1 MSKDSKANLVRYLSE
16 EKRFDGR
23 KLEEFRPIEIEYG
36 VSKTAEGSARV
47 KIGDTE
53 VIAGIKMEIG
63 KPFPDTPDEGALMV
77 GTELLPLSSPEFEAG
92 PPGIEAIEMARVV
105 DRGLRESKAIDNK
118 KLCVKK
124 GEKVWIIS
132 VDICTINDNGN
143 LLDVSG
149 LAAIAAL
156 KVTKFPEFDG
166 ERIDYKKHTKESV
179 PLLKVPIPVTVFKLR
194 GKYFVDPT
202 SAEEKDYDA
211 RLTIT
216 TIEDGTICALQKGGD
231 SPLSIEDVD
240 AMVSLATRK
249 AGEIRKNL

>member
-1 MSKDSKANLVRYLSE
+1 MSKDSKTNLIRYLSE

-23 KLEEFRPIEIEYG
+23 KLDEFRQIEIEYN

-47 KIGDTE
+47 KVGETE
-53 VIAGIKMEIG
+53 VIAGIKLEMG

-77 GTELLPLSSPEFEAG
+77 GTELLPLSSPDFEAG

-132 VDICTINDNGN
+132 VDICTINNQGN
-143 LLDVSG
+143 LLDVCG

-156 KVTKFPEFDG
+156 KVAKFPGFDG
-166 ERIDYKKHTKESV
+166 ERVDYKTHTDEPV
-179 PLLKVPIPVTVFKLR
+179 PLLKIPIPVTVFKLS

-202 SAEEKDYDA
+202 SEEEQEYDS
-211 RLTIT
+211 RLTVT

-231 SPLSIEDVD
+231 APITVEDVD
-240 AMVSLATRK
+240 NMVSIALRK
-249 AGEIRKNL
+249 ANEIRKSL